1 MQKLPDATSRKIALL
16 IGERAERETLLDFTA
31 VLALRG
37 PVRILDA
44 GNSFDP
50 YHVTRA
56 IRRQTPQLDQPLARI
71 SVARAFTCYQ
81 VITLLQETPSTPMPH
96 LVFDLLAT
104 FYDQAVSQ
112 AESYRLLQ
120 FAVVHLLRLKR
131 QAPVIVGV
139 RPTPKGGQPGLLHL
153 LKQTAD
159 LVLLQEAQAAI
170 TLERL
175 L

>member
-1 MQKLPDATSRKIALL
+1 MQQLPGATSRKIALL
-16 IGERAERETLLDFTA
+16 IGERAEREVLLDFTA

-50 YHVTRA
+50 YHVSRA
-56 IRRQTPQLDQPLARI
+56 IRCQTPQLDQALARI

-96 LVFDLLAT
+96 LIFDLLAT
-104 FYDQAVSQ
+104 FNDQAVSCT
-112 AESYRLLQ
+112 ESYRLLQ
-120 FAVVHLLRLKR
+120 IAAGHLLRLRR

-139 RPTPKGGQPGLLHL
+139 RPATKGRQPGLLHL

-159 LVLLQEAQAAI
+159 LVLLQEDKPTS

>member
-1 MQKLPDATSRKIALL
+1 MPQLPDVAGHKIALL
-16 IGERAERETLLDFTA
+16 IGERAERRALLDFTA

-37 PVRILDA
+37 PVRVLDA

-50 YHVTRA
+50 YRITRA
-56 IRRQTPQLDQPLARI
+56 IRRQTAQLDQTLARI

-81 VITLLQETPSTPMPH
+81 VITLLQETPATPVPH

-104 FYDQAVSQ
+104 FYDEAVSY

-120 FAVVHLLRLKR
+120 IATGHLLRLR
-131 QAPVIVGV
+131 REAPVVV
-139 RPTPKGGQPGLLHL
+139 SARPAPNDQRAGLLRL
-153 LKQTAD
+153 LEQTAD
-159 LVLLQEAQAAI
+159 LVLLQEAQAVS

>member
-1 MQKLPDATSRKIALL
+1 MQQLPDATNRKIALL

-44 GNSFDP
+44 SNSFDP
-50 YHVTRA
+50 YHVSRA
-56 IRRQTPQLDQPLARI
+56 IRRQTAQLHQVLARV

-81 VITLLQETPSTPMPH
+81 VITLLQETPSMPMPH

-104 FYDQAVSQ
+104 FYDQAVSH

-120 FAVVHLLRLKR
+120 IAAGHLLRLGR
-131 QAPVIVGV
+131 QAPVIVSV
-139 RPTPKGGQPGLLHL
+139 RPTPQGGQPRLLQFL
-153 LKQTAD
+153 QRAAD
-159 LVLLQEAQAAI
+159 LVLLQEAQPVS
-170 TLERL
+170 TLETL
-175 L
+175 F